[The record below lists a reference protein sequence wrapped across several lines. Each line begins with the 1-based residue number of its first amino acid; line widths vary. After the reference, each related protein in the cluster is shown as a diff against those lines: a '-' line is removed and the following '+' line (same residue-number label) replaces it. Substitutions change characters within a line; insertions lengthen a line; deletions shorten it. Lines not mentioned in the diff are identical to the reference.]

1 MAGHTVAAST
11 GLVNAV
17 GTGTRVPDVANFKK
31 SYGKLHVNLDL
42 RLNLRRRAAVPMARR
57 CRW

>member
-17 GTGTRVPDVANFKK
+17 GTGTRVPQSAGQLGTARTQ
-31 SYGKLHVNLDL
+31 SSGADL
-42 RLNLRRRAAVPMARR
+42 A
-57 CRW
+57 